1 MGVAIVLFSA
11 VGWFYYGR
19 MAAADKFAHGQAQA
33 YLIQFAK
40 AKANAEKRQASHP
53 QP

>member
-1 MGVAIVLFSA
+1 MGVAIVLLST

-19 MAAADKFAHGQAQA
+19 IVAAQRFARGQATA
-33 YLIQFAK
+33 YMIQFAK